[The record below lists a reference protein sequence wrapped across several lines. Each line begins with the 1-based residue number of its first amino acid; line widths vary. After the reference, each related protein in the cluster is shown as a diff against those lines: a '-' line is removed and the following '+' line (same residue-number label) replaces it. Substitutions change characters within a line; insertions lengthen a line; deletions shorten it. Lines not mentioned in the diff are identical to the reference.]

1 MANSWNDRMKNVR
14 RSGDSQPTKLAS
26 SIKLLHMPDNL
37 FERLGG
43 KPTEA
48 EATWSCEKCGTVT
61 PSQYANGYVPG
72 KCACQLEA
80 RRKEEERKQRLE
92 AYQARQAMIKKRL
105 VRCYNWL
112 GNGWS
117 DEGLEQKTFD
127 NFNDEVQTEGLMAAT
142 TFASQRKGNLILW
155 SDKSFGTGKTH
166 LAAAIIWYLLNEGF
180 TCRFTTAQNLFNAFG
195 ARMDDHHGY
204 SDLLK
209 EASDCD
215 LLAIDDLDK
224 VNLTAFKQSI
234 FFEVLDKRYKRG
246 KPTVITTNAYVQ
258 VTDDDIIGI
267 SDYIG
272 RAAASRLAAEDNGG
286 LIVQEMNGEDYRRRK
301 RNA

>member
-1 MANSWNDRMKNVR
+1 MSDTWKDRVNNARQR
-14 RSGDSQPTKLAS
+14 RQSEPSKLGSSGTSLR
-26 SIKLLHMPDNL
+26 MPDSL

-43 KPTEA
+43 KPTA
-48 EATWSCEKCGTVT
+48 EESTWTCEVCGPVEPT
-61 PSQYANGYVPG
+61 QYANGYIPG
-72 KCACQLEA
+72 KCACQLEQ
-80 RRKEEERKQRLE
+80 RRKEEERKQRME
-92 AYQARQAMIKKRL
+92 AYQARQAMIKTRIA
-105 VRCYNWL
+105 RCYNWL

-117 DEGLEQKTFD
+117 DEGLEQKTFE
-127 NFNDEVQTEGLMAAT
+127 NFNDDVQTEGLMAAT
-142 TFASQRKGNLILW
+142 TFATQKKGNLILW

-166 LAAAIIWYLLNEGF
+166 LAAAIIYYLLNEGF

-258 VTDDDIIGI
+258 VTNDDIIGI

-272 RAAASRLAAEDNGG
+272 QAAASRLAAEDNGG